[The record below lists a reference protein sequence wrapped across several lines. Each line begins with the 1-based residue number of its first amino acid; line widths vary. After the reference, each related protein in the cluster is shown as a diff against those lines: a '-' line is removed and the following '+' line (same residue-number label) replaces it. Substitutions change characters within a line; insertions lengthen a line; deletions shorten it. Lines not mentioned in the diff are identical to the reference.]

1 MKSGLCSFYGKYF
14 KNLKSHLM
22 QQHYKKE
29 IPCEQ
34 CEKLFKSKVNKRE
47 HEKNVYGEDISCL
60 SRKKKFA
67 SKNYFKKHQKVV
79 HLKENKLICCY
90 CDKTFDFKHSLKN
103 HQKHS
108 CKEKFDKTVQCSKCE
123 KSLTDKRSLRK
134 HMKSIHQSVQYL
146 Y

>member
-1 MKSGLCSFYGKYF
+1 MIKSGLCSFCGKYF

-22 QQHYKKE
+22 QQYYKKE

-79 HLKENKLICCY
+79 HLKENKFTCSY
-90 CDKTFDFKHSLKN
+90 CDKIFNFKHSLKN
-103 HQKHS
+103 LQ
-108 CKEKFDKTVQCSKCE
+108 KEKFHKTVQCPKCQ
-123 KSLTDKRSLRK
+123 KSFWGKSALTSHL
-134 HMKSIHQSVQYL
+134 KSVL
-146 Y
+146 